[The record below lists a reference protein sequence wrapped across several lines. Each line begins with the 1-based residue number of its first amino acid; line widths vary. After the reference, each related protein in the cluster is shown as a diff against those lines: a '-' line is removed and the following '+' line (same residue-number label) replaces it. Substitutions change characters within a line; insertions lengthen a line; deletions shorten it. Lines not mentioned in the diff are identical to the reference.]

1 MIKNYAEESKKIF
14 ENAKDFTAWAEE
26 HLGFSSEE
34 ATLVFRYVTDHS
46 CYLYRVINGERY
58 GDRICA
64 GMGELEN
71 EPVARNF
78 EELIT
83 CVCRWNYEYLLDDT
97 VAGEL
102 RESVERD
109 AVVISNLQEW
119 TGVRDGYY
127 IGTPTVKE
135 LIAILSKLPQD
146 YRVTCCG
153 GENYL
158 YRFEEGKYITIDSEW
173 YLG

>member
-1 MIKNYAEESKKIF
+1 MFKNCVVESKKHF
-14 ENAKDFTAWAEE
+14 ETAEEFVTWAEE
-26 HLGFSSEE
+26 HLGFSPEE
-34 ATLVFRYVTDHS
+34 ATLVFRYVTDHGY
-46 CYLYRVINGERY
+46 CLYRVINGERY
-58 GDRICA
+58 GDRVCA
-64 GMGELEN
+64 GLGEPEN
-71 EPVARNF
+71 EPVAHCF

-83 CVCRWNYEYLLDDT
+83 CVCRWNYELLLDDAVT
-97 VAGEL
+97 GEM

-119 TGVRDGYY
+119 TGVRDGYC
-127 IGTPTVKE
+127 IGKPTVKE
-135 LIAILSKLPQD
+135 LIAILNKLPQD

-158 YRFEEGKYITIDSEW
+158 YRFEEGKYITIDCEW